1 MKPNSISLDPR
12 VIGGKASYQILIGSI
27 VPRPIA
33 LVSTQSPEG
42 LGNLAPFSFFNG
54 VASNPPAV
62 MISVA
67 RNSDGSKKDTL
78 KNIESNGEFVVNS
91 VGEWMI
97 EAVNQCSA
105 QYPYGI
111 DELSQ
116 VGLTALSS
124 ERIKPVRV
132 AESLIHF
139 ECRALHH
146 YEVGDGSEG
155 SATIVIGEVLLFHVS
170 SSVYRE
176 GKILLEPL
184 HAISRLAGKS
194 YGKISEVF
202 DLPRPKLIKPSP

>member
-78 KNIESNGEFVVNS
+78 KNIEANGEFVVNS

-97 EAVNQCSA
+97 DAVNQCSA
-105 QYPYGI
+105 QYPYGV